1 MMKPQ
6 SSPRN
11 SDHSDHSDPDANKGA
26 IEGDRPTDEQQGNPH
41 GDGVDHNGLP
51 NDPIGTAEDR
61 VGANE
66 DESQG

>member
-1 MMKPQ
+1 MNPE
-6 SSPRN
+6 SSARNNAPTAPR
-11 SDHSDHSDPDANKGA
+11 DPDANKGA

-41 GDGVDHNGLP
+41 GDGVDQNGLP
-51 NDPIGTAEDR
+51 NDPVGTAEDR

>member
-1 MMKPQ
+1 MKKPE
-6 SSPRN
+6 SGTS
-11 SDHSDHSDPDANKGA
+11 HGDPDANKGS

-41 GDGVDHNGLP
+41 GDGIDPNGLP

>member
-1 MMKPQ
+1 MNPE
-6 SSPRN
+6 SSARN
-11 SDHSDHSDPDANKGA
+11 SNPRDPDANKGA

-41 GDGVDHNGLP
+41 GDGVDQNGLP
-51 NDPIGTAEDR
+51 NDPVGTAEDR